1 MSKRYRFVIVIVAIA
16 LCFVFLYPTIKWYFW
31 TNPDD
36 KQSALQTRQQIRDDA
51 KRIAESDYKRLYEAA
66 AAGAALPD
74 GFAYLLK
81 EAKDARSIRNMPKPA
96 AWDAKSTL
104 LSFETPQIVQNCIE
118 TAVRKRILALK
129 DLQKNAVQLG
139 LDLSGGLSIVLQA
152 NLASYEA
159 KIGHTLNDTERG
171 EAMEQALEV
180 LNSRIDRFGL
190 TEPVIRRQG
199 SDQIY
204 VEIPGTADP
213 ERINSIVMGKGSLN
227 LRLVD
232 EEATK
237 KFNTYYASNPL
248 GTFDE
253 EGKLRDPSIV
263 GADCEVLGVFVKDEY
278 GLDMFSHYLAVKKEI
293 GLDGNHIKSASVSKD
308 NFDGTPHV
316 AVELDSEGG
325 DIFWKLT
332 SSNVGKPLAIVLDDR
347 IRSAPVIREGIR
359 NNMSISGF
367 NADEANNLALTLR
380 TAALPVELEVV
391 HQQSIGAS
399 LGKDYIAMG
408 LKALIGGLGAVM
420 VFLLIFYRG
429 AGINAIMAQ
438 VLNIYIMFSVLS
450 AFNFTLTLP
459 SIAGFILTI
468 GMAVD
473 ANVIIFERMKEELR
487 LGKTR
492 KAVVEAGFNK
502 AFWAIMDSNITTFIA
517 ALFLSQL
524 GSGPIQGF
532 AVSLAIGVF
541 SSVFTALFVSRLI
554 FDFGTDLGAKKF
566 SLSWR
571 RVKPADTR

>member
-199 SDQIY
+199 SDQ
-204 VEIPGTADP
+204 
-213 ERINSIVMGKGSLN
+213 
-227 LRLVD
+227 
-232 EEATK
+232 
-237 KFNTYYASNPL
+237 NPL
-248 GTFDE
+248 
-253 EGKLRDPSIV
+253 
-263 GADCEVLGVFVKDEY
+263 
-278 GLDMFSHYLAVKKEI
+278 
-293 GLDGNHIKSASVSKD
+293 
-308 NFDGTPHV
+308 
-316 AVELDSEGG
+316 
-325 DIFWKLT
+325 LT
-332 SSNVGKPLAIVLDDR
+332 C
-347 IRSAPVIREGIR
+347 
-359 NNMSISGF
+359 
-367 NADEANNLALTLR
+367 
-380 TAALPVELEVV
+380 
-391 HQQSIGAS
+391 
-399 LGKDYIAMG
+399 
-408 LKALIGGLGAVM
+408 
-420 VFLLIFYRG
+420 
-429 AGINAIMAQ
+429 
-438 VLNIYIMFSVLS
+438 
-450 AFNFTLTLP
+450 
-459 SIAGFILTI
+459 
-468 GMAVD
+468 
-473 ANVIIFERMKEELR
+473 
-487 LGKTR
+487 
-492 KAVVEAGFNK
+492 
-502 AFWAIMDSNITTFIA
+502 
-517 ALFLSQL
+517 
-524 GSGPIQGF
+524 
-532 AVSLAIGVF
+532 
-541 SSVFTALFVSRLI
+541 
-554 FDFGTDLGAKKF
+554 
-566 SLSWR
+566 
-571 RVKPADTR
+571 